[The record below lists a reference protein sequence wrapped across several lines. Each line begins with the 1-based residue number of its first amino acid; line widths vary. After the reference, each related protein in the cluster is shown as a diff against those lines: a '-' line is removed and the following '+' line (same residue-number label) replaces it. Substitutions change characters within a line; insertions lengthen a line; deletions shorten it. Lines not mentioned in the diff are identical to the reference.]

1 MNANDSVADVFLT
14 ALKSLPKDQ
23 KDAVIARIT
32 TDKEFNQDIQD
43 LMVFEERKEEP
54 VRPFREYLAQKKA

>member
-23 KDAVIARIT
+23 KDAVIAKIT
-32 TDKEFNQDIQD
+32 ADKEFNQDIQD
-43 LMVFEERKEEP
+43 LMVFEQRKEEP
-54 VRPFREYLAQKKA
+54 VRPFRDYLAQKKA